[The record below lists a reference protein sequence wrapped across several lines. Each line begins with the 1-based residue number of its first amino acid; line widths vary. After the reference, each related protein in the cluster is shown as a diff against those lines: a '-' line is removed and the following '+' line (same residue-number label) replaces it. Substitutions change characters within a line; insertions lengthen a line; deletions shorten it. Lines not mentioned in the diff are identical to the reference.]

1 MKWAYKFINESK
13 APFSGEESTLGI
25 VEFFVSCSTTDCEDE
40 ELDWS

>member
-13 APFSGEESTLGI
+13 APFSGESTLGI
-25 VEFFVSCSTTDCEDE
+25 VEIFVSFSTTDCEDE